1 MSWKEHKQNMK
12 KLMLAMMKEGDKD
25 INQILDMPF
34 ALFMDLV
41 EENTQPQEQEKQSM
55 IEAFM

>member
-1 MSWKEHKQNMK
+1 MK
-12 KLMLAMMKEGDKD
+12 KLMLTMMKEGDKD

-41 EENTQPQEQEKQSM
+41 EENTQPEEQESESM
-55 IEAFM
+55 IQAFM